1 MNVRRIGKGASRR
14 GAALMSGLALVC
26 ASPVVVAAQQIS
38 AVPDAQVEANVLKAL
53 AAVPELSAQDIQSS
67 TVYGVVTLSGTVQ
80 SESLRTRAE
89 NLVARTS
96 GVKKVVDEL
105 SLGTPTAASNA
116 SGGDEVASAAGEQ
129 SSQPALQSD
138 GSYSPQPAQP
148 ATPYQGAPPQPS
160 ANGGYGAPDPGNGAS
175 GNGQPAY
182 GAPQPYPSQPN
193 AGQPAYGQPYGQPS
207 ANQPNYSQPG
217 YPQPGYSQP
226 PAGQPGYGQP
236 NGAPPSYSQPGYNN
250 QPGYNQPAYG
260 QPGSQPG
267 YGNQPGY
274 PPNYGQNG
282 PPPAQYGQQGYA
294 APQPGYAP
302 QGGQQGG
309 VQVTVPAGA
318 LLRIRV
324 NRGIDSNHI
333 KPGTPFDGTVLNDV
347 TTTGE
352 VAIPR
357 GASVQGVVVDAK
369 KAGALKG
376 EGELALQ
383 INTVTLGGTN
393 FPLTT
398 DLWER
403 QGADKSV
410 RTVNSALGLGVLGAI
425 VGGVAGG
432 GAGAAVGAG
441 VGAGVGVAGSA
452 ASPGGRIIVPPE
464 AVLTF
469 HTAQP
474 TVVQTVS
481 EQEMQRLAY
490 AAGPGNGPGAQ
501 PVVRRRYSPYYA
513 PAPYPYPY

>member
-80 SESLRTRAE
+80 SESLRTKAE

-105 SLGTPTAASNA
+105 SLGTPSAASNTPGESA
-116 SGGDEVASAAGEQ
+116 GAPAAGDQ

-138 GSYSPQPAQP
+138 GSYAPQPAQP
-148 ATPYQGAPPQPS
+148 AAPYEGAPPQQG
-160 ANGGYGAPDPGNGAS
+160 ANGGYGAPDPGNGAP

-182 GAPQPYPSQPN
+182 GAPQPYPAQPN
-193 AGQPAYGQPYGQPS
+193 AGQPAYGQPYGQPP
-207 ANQPNYSQPG
+207 ANQPGYGQPG
-217 YPQPGYSQP
+217 YP

-236 NGAPPSYSQPGYNN
+236 NGAPPNYS

-260 QPGSQPG
+260 QPGAPPN

-274 PPNYGQNG
+274 PPNYGQNA
-282 PPPAQYGQQGYA
+282 PPPPQYGQQGYA
-294 APQPGYAP
+294 ATQPPYAP
-302 QGGQQGG
+302 QGGQQAGM
-309 VQVTVPAGA
+309 QVTVPAGA

-452 ASPGGRIIVPPE
+452 SSPGGRIIVPPE

-474 TVVQTVS
+474 TVVRTVS

-490 AAGPGNGPGAQ
+490 AAGPGPGAQ
-501 PVVRRRYSPYYA
+501 PVVRRRYYSPYYA